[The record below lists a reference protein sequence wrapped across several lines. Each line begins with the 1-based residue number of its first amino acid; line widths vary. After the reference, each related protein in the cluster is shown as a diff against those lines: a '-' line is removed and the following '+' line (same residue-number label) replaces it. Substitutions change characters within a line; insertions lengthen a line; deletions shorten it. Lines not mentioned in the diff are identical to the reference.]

1 MAKEVLERKTFDP
14 SELHHNHKDQ
24 MSDLTRAR

>member
-14 SELHHNHKDQ
+14 SELHNNHKDQ
-24 MSDLTRAR
+24 TSHLTRAR